1 MSEATTDK
9 LLSTLSS
16 RKVFSVVIALVV
28 LVGSI
33 WAAMNMFE
41 NLDAGEVMVIQS
53 PISGELTWH
62 TTPGIKWQ
70 GFGKVT
76 KYERRMQFWFS
87 AKPDQGKP
95 TDESLRIRF
104 NDGGHAQIS
113 GGISWEMPLDADH
126 LTIIHQKFGNQKAV
140 EQQLVRTMIEKSV
153 YMTGPLMSS
162 TESYASRRSELL
174 KLMEDQ
180 VSGGIYQTKTV
191 VESQK
196 DPITGAE
203 RKVSV
208 VQLVTDKDGKYLRV
222 EESPLKE
229 FGIRAFNL
237 SINQIAYEGKV
248 EEQIQQQ
255 QQAAMQVQIAI
266 AEAKRAEQQ
275 VLTTQKEGE
284 ASAAKAEWAQKTV
297 AAKLEAEALM
307 KKNVAETEAKQ
318 KLEVAKL
325 DTEAAEQFKKA
336 ETLRGEGEAARRKLV
351 MEADGALEKKLTAWL
366 ESQKAYAEA
375 IGKHQGQ
382 WVPSV
387 VMGGNGGN
395 AGAGQVNGAQALI
408 DLFTARA
415 AKDLGLDLSM
425 SKQEKK

>member
-1 MSEATTDK
+1 MSEVTT
-9 LLSTLSS
+9 
-16 RKVFSVVIALVV
+16 RRVFSVVIALVV
-28 LVGSI
+28 LGVLI

-41 NLDAGEVMVIQS
+41 NVDAGEVMVVQS
-53 PISGELTWH
+53 PVSGELTWH

-87 AKPDQGKP
+87 SKADQGKAS
-95 TDESLRIRF
+95 DESLRIRF

-113 GGISWEMPLDADH
+113 GGISWEMPLDNDH
-126 LTIIHQKFGNQKAV
+126 LTVIHQKFGNQKAI
-140 EQQLVRTMIEKSV
+140 EQQLVRTMVEKAI

-180 VSGGIYQTKTV
+180 VSGGIFQTKTV
-191 VESQK
+191 VETQK

-208 VQLVTDKDGKYLRV
+208 VQLVTDKEGKYLRV
-222 EESPLKE
+222 EDSPLKE

-237 SINQIAYEGKV
+237 AINQIAYEGKV

-284 ASAAKAEWAQKTV
+284 ASAAKAEWAQKTI

-351 MEADGALEKKLTAWL
+351 MEADGALEKKLGAWL

-387 VMGGNGGN
+387 VMSPGG
-395 AGAGQVNGAQALI
+395 AGGQVNGAQTLI
-408 DLFTARA
+408 DLFTIRA

-425 SKQEKK
+425 PFHKQDKK